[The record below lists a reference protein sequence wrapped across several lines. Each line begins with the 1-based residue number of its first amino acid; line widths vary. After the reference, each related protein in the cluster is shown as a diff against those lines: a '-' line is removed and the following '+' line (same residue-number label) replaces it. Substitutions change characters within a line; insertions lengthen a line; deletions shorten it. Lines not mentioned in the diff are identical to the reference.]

1 MHGKVSLMIL
11 QRFGQSFFRLDTQ
24 GTVIAID
31 PFSKNPESGLER
43 VPRFRADIVLVTH
56 EHEDHNNVE
65 ALEGEPLVFR
75 GPGEYAAK
83 GIFIEGI
90 ASFHDREDGRER
102 GANTIFAIESEGLR
116 VVHMGDFGEANLREE
131 QREKIGTVDILLI
144 PVGGTYTIDGR
155 EAASLVH
162 KIEPK
167 AVIPMHY
174 KPANS
179 DQGIANKLEGPE
191 KFLKELAAKPEPQDK
206 LSIKAKELVEG
217 KIQVF
222 LLEKQ

>member
-1 MHGKVSLMIL
+1 MRGKVSLMIL

-24 GTVIAID
+24 GVTIAID
-31 PFSKNPESGLER
+31 PFSKNPEAGLSR

-56 EHEDHNNVE
+56 EHDDHNNVE
-65 ALEGEPLVFR
+65 VLEGEPLILR
-75 GPGEYAAK
+75 GPGEYEAK

-90 ASFHDREDGRER
+90 ASFHDRAGGRER
-102 GANTIFAIESEGLR
+102 GTNTIFVIESEDLR
-116 VVHMGDFGEANLREE
+116 VVHMGDFGEANLSEE
-131 QREKIGTVDILLI
+131 EREKIGTVDILLI

-174 KPANS
+174 RS
-179 DQGIANKLEGPE
+179 QGGSAKLEGPE
-191 KFLKELAAKPEPQDK
+191 KFLKELAAKPEPEDK
-206 LSIKAKELVEG
+206 LTIRAKDLTEG
-217 KIQVF
+217 KTQVF
-222 LLEKQ
+222 LLEKVRE